1 MPHHRIRPST
11 AAALV
16 ALLVTAPAATAA
28 PEIEQ
33 WRTDN
38 GARVLYVHAPEIPL
52 VDARVTFAAG
62 SARDG
67 DAPGLAQLTS
77 EMLMSGTDEL
87 GPDAVARTLERH
99 GANVSTGT
107 ERDMGWIELRSLSEP
122 EQLRPVADTVGSLLA
137 EPAFPAGE
145 IERLK
150 QQQRT
155 ALREQ
160 EQSPG
165 QIARQRFWSAAY
177 GDHPYGH
184 DPLGTRAS
192 ISAIER
198 ADLQAFHQQHYVAA
212 NATVAIV
219 GAIERARARGLAERL
234 VGGLPRGKPASEL
247 PPAPPLESD
256 QTVRV
261 AFPSTQAHVLV
272 GQPAVARGYRD
283 WPALY
288 TANHVLGGGGFV
300 SRLFGEVRE
309 SKGLVYSIY
318 SYASPMASAGPFLV
332 SFQTRGDRAQR
343 ALSIVRD
350 ELAGFLDEGPT
361 QDELDDA
368 KRKIGGSFPL
378 KIDSNQELVGYLA
391 MIGFYD
397 LPLDYLERFPA
408 TIDDVTREQAHR
420 AFREGVGDGPRVTVI
435 VGGDRGDGG
444 GQAPQ

>member
-1 MPHHRIRPST
+1 MPYRCPRPSIA
-11 AAALV
+11 AAALIGA
-16 ALLVTAPAATAA
+16 ALSAPALAA
-28 PEIEQ
+28 PQIEQ

-67 DAPGLAQLTS
+67 DTPGIAHLTS
-77 EMLMSGTDEL
+77 ELLMSGTPEL

-99 GANVSTGT
+99 GANVSTGA
-107 ERDMGWIELRSLSEP
+107 ERDMAWIDLRSLSEAA
-122 EQLRPVADTVGSLLA
+122 QLRPVADTVGSLLA

-165 QIARQRFWSAAY
+165 EIARQRFWSTLY

-184 DPLGTRAS
+184 DPVGTREGLAA
-192 ISAIER
+192 ISR
-198 ADLQAFHQQHYVAA
+198 SQLRAFHEQYYVGS

-219 GAIERARARGLAERL
+219 GAIERERARELAGRL
-234 VGGLPRGKPASEL
+234 VGGLPQGEAAPEL
-247 PPAPPLESD
+247 PPAPTLESD
-256 QTVRV
+256 RTVRV
-261 AFPSTQAHVLV
+261 EFPSTQAHVLV
-272 GQPAVARGYRD
+272 GRSAVSRGYSA

-288 TANHVLGGGGFV
+288 VANHVLGGGGFV

-309 SKGLVYSIY
+309 AEGLVYSIY
-318 SYASPMASAGPFLV
+318 SYASPMAAAGPFLV
-332 SFQTRGDRAQR
+332 SFQTRGDRTQR

-350 ELAGFLDEGPT
+350 ELAGFLEEGPT
-361 QDELDDA
+361 QDELEDA
-368 KRKIGGSFPL
+368 QRKIGGSFPL
-378 KIDSNQELVGYLA
+378 KIDSNEELVGYLA

-408 TIDDVTREQAHR
+408 AVDEVTREGAHR
-420 AFREGVGDGPRVTVI
+420 AFREGVGDGPRLTVI
-435 VGGDRGDGG
+435 VGGDRSDAG
-444 GQAPQ
+444 GQTSQ